1 MKTIKQIQQL
11 AENIAAYSNN
21 IDSVNYIDSVRDK
34 FLPLFQ
40 FNVDVDSSEKA
51 KAIFDSRC
59 RSYLSNS

>member
-51 KAIFDSRC
+51 KAIFDRISED
-59 RSYLSNS
+59 